1 MATVL
6 HSETH
11 LAPAYSSQAAQ
22 FWNNFRRHK
31 TGVVSLVVLA
41 LVVLA
46 VIVIPAISPFDP
58 HWAYPI
64 DRYAPAGTVN
74 TLTGQVHWLGTD
86 YLGRDELVRLSVGGR
101 ISLLVAL
108 LATLLVLVFGSLVG
122 LAAGYYGGWVDV
134 VLMRLTDFMLALPLL
149 PMYLFVMR
157 ALRQAADLRPL
168 WINDET
174 NATLTLVAV
183 AGLFT
188 LFSWMGLARLV
199 RASVLSLRSQNFV
212 EAARALGANNRRI
225 IVRHLLPNCV
235 APIIVSAT
243 FTAGDFLILE
253 AILAYFGYGVT
264 DRPFPSWGNMLAP
277 VQSLVFSLTNINP
290 FEDIRGWLFL
300 FPTLLILISVLCINY
315 IGDALR
321 SALDPHGDK

>member
-1 MATVL
+1 MATIL
-6 HSETH
+6 HSERQ
-11 LAPAYSSQAAQ
+11 LAPAYASQAAQ
-22 FWNNFRRHK
+22 LWRNFRSHK
-31 TGVVSLVVLA
+31 TGVVSLIVLV
-41 LVVLA
+41 LIVLA
-46 VIVIPAISPFDP
+46 VIVIPVISPFDA
-58 HWAYPI
+58 HAAYPI

-74 TLTGQVHWLGTD
+74 SQTGQVHWLGTD
-86 YLGRDELVRLSVGGR
+86 WLGRDELARLSVGGR

-108 LATLLVLVFGSLVG
+108 FATLLILALGTVIGLV
-122 LAAGYYGGWVDV
+122 AGYYGGWADV

-157 ALRQAADLRPL
+157 SLKQAAILRPL
-168 WINDET
+168 WLDDKT

-183 AGLFT
+183 AGVFT

-212 EAARALGANNRRI
+212 EAARALGASNRRI

-235 APIIVSAT
+235 APIVVSAT
-243 FTAGDFLILE
+243 FAAGDFLILE
-253 AILAYFGYGVT
+253 AILAYFGQGVT
-264 DRPFPSWGNMLAP
+264 DRPFPSWGNLLAP
-277 VQSLVFSLTNINP
+277 VQGLVFSLTNINP

-300 FPTLLILISVLCINY
+300 FPTLMILVTVLCINY

-321 SALDPHGDK
+321 SALDPYGDK